1 MAMMVSGCSMR
12 YEFYNYVSDGQE
24 TPYLDLSAEL
34 VGTVVARDE
43 EGRRLVVTGNPYTLF
58 IYLNTSKGNVR
69 KATITRLE
77 LSDNRTGSSLRLA
90 SQPGAAVAG
99 QSNVISFS
107 YFQLNVPDVKN
118 DVRLSGEVEVESND
132 EKWHVTVP
140 IDMVFK
146 VSFSVEEA
154 NILEQYWDGLGPLT
168 KPSHRTQ
175 VVERC
180 CWHGTKE
187 DQQ

>member
-1 MAMMVSGCSMR
+1 MAVMVSGCSMR
-12 YEFYNYVSDGQE
+12 YDFYNYVGDGQE
-24 TPYLDLSAEL
+24 TPYGDLSAEL
-34 VGTVVARDE
+34 VGTAVARDE
-43 EGRRLVVTGNPYTLF
+43 EGRRLIVTGNPYVLF

-99 QSNVISFS
+99 QGNVGQKISFS

-132 EKWHVTVP
+132 AKGHVAVP

-154 NILEQYWDGLGPLT
+154 NILQQYWDGLMGI
-168 KPSHRTQ
+168 
-175 VVERC
+175 
-180 CWHGTKE
+180 
-187 DQQ
+187 

>member
-1 MAMMVSGCSMR
+1 
-12 YEFYNYVSDGQE
+12 
-24 TPYLDLSAEL
+24 
-34 VGTVVARDE
+34 
-43 EGRRLVVTGNPYTLF
+43 
-58 IYLNTSKGNVR
+58 
-69 KATITRLE
+69 
-77 LSDNRTGSSLRLA
+77 RLA

-154 NILEQYWDGLGPLT
+154 NILEQYWDGLMGI
-168 KPSHRTQ
+168 
-175 VVERC
+175 
-180 CWHGTKE
+180 
-187 DQQ
+187 